1 MMLQETKDFPFN
13 LFCLAWDSNSGPQPS
28 TAGGGNAHSCLLPTA
43 NKTQEEEA
51 DQTYFEA
58 KRTVLRYIQ
67 T

>member
-1 MMLQETKDFPFN
+1 MPSQMSKCRDEIELKI
-13 LFCLAWDSNSGPQPS
+13 CHVGPQPS

-51 DQTYFEA
+51 GKTYFES